1 MRYKIAECVT
11 EYEPHYEML
20 RRKMEPYRTAGEGEP
35 DIRLTL
41 TKQFCEEKQKEQ
53 PHLTEAQCEYIFA
66 GSEFY
71 KKFISEGGIMVHA
84 SAVEVDGK
92 AYLFSAD
99 SGTGKSTHTKQWQNY
114 FGKERALIINDDK
127 PAIRKDKNGWAAYG
141 TPFSGKTDE
150 NLNRKA
156 ILQGICMLERGNENA
171 IERIGA
177 WEAIPLL
184 MRQTIVPRSE
194 KMAGELLA
202 ILDTLL
208 SEVPVYRMKC
218 TISKEAVV
226 TAYEK
231 MKGDQDEN

>member
-1 MRYKIAECVT
+1 M
-11 EYEPHYEML
+11 
-20 RRKMEPYRTAGEGEP
+20 
-35 DIRLTL
+35 
-41 TKQFCEEKQKEQ
+41 
-53 PHLTEAQCEYIFA
+53 
-66 GSEFY
+66 
-71 KKFISEGGIMVHA
+71 
-84 SAVEVDGK
+84 
-92 AYLFSAD
+92 
-99 SGTGKSTHTKQWQNY
+99 
-114 FGKERALIINDDK
+114 IINDDK

-156 ILQGICMLERGNENA
+156 ILQGICMLERGNENT
-171 IERIGA
+171 IEGIGV

-231 MKGDQDEN
+231 MKGDQDED

>member
-1 MRYKIAECVT
+1 MMINPR
-11 EYEPHYEML
+11 
-20 RRKMEPYRTAGEGEP
+20 
-35 DIRLTL
+35 
-41 TKQFCEEKQKEQ
+41 FEK
-53 PHLTEAQCEYIFA
+53 T
-66 GSEFY
+66 
-71 KKFISEGGIMVHA
+71 
-84 SAVEVDGK
+84 
-92 AYLFSAD
+92 
-99 SGTGKSTHTKQWQNY
+99 
-114 FGKERALIINDDK
+114 
-127 PAIRKDKNGWAAYG
+127 
-141 TPFSGKTDE
+141 KTDG
-150 NLNRKA
+150 LHMGHR
-156 ILQGICMLERGNENA
+156 LVERQMRTSIAKPFFKGSVCWSVE
-171 IERIGA
+171 ERIGV